1 VVEDRRCRLPIGIA
15 FGQGEGDRSPP
26 DVQVG
31 SARELQ
37 RGQRGPAA
45 GRSSGSRSSASAA
58 TVPAWQGFHDRQV
71 RDRDVARRRSAG
83 SATESWT
90 PTGRAGARTSRW
102 PTDPARGALDRGA
115 HAGPPQ
121 GHQQGDAVRR
131 EMHLEP
137 LEVRR
142 PIRRDRAPGRADRGD
157 SRPCREC
164 DNNPYVKSES
174 ERAQIIE
181 SATWSSRSSPVRLP
195 TRSTP
200 PVPPTTWSRCS
211 RPSLAVD
218 AGPDGPPPP
227 PTRAQDTGMGE
238 G

>member
-1 VVEDRRCRLPIGIA
+1 MVEDRRCRLHRHRLRPGGRRPVA
-15 FGQGEGDRSPP
+15 TKCQARQPP
-26 DVQVG
+26 RAA
-31 SARELQ
+31 AR
-37 RGQRGPAA
+37 AA
-45 GRSSGSRSSASAA
+45 GSSGGPVQRVSLVGIGGYCAR
-58 TVPAWQGFHDRQV
+58 
-71 RDRDVARRRSAG
+71 VAG
-83 SATESWT
+83 VFM
-90 PTGRAGARTSRW
+90 TGRSGTGTSLAADRRARQPSRGHRLAGLERGRPAGRRVRTQ
-102 PTDPARGALDRGA
+102 ALDRGA
-115 HAGPPQ
+115 HPGPPQ

-131 EMHLEP
+131 GMHLEP
-137 LEVRR
+137 LEVLR

-200 PVPPTTWSRCS
+200 RVPPTTWSRCS

-227 PTRAQDTGMGE
+227 PIPGTGTGMGE